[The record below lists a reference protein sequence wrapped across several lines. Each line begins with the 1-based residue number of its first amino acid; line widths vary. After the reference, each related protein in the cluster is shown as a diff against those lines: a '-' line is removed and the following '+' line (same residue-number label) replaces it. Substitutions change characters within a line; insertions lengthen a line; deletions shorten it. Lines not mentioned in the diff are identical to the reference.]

1 MKFFFTIFIAF
12 LLFFGR
18 GSSPFPIQKKL
29 FLKDSISNFNSD
41 TIKAR
46 LISLNKKTPIEI
58 LYTPDLEDLIKKYL
72 KEKKR
77 FFVQNTKLMSY
88 YFSIFEKA
96 LQKNKAPLEL
106 KYLPIVEATL
116 NPRAVSSAGATGL
129 WQFMYAAA
137 KENGLELNSYIDE
150 RMDPEKSS
158 EAATKYLTKL
168 NKGYDDWILTIAAYN
183 AGPRTI
189 SKAIIR
195 SGGYKNFWNI
205 RRFLPYETSRH
216 ISKFIATMYVLE
228 YANEHG
234 ITLYKEEFSKNKTDT
249 IHVKEKIAF
258 SHIAKFLEIPLDTIE
273 FLNPSYIHKI
283 IPKINNKI
291 QTVTLPAN
299 YTLLYAARENELYD
313 YAEKEFELSE
323 KPLPDLY
330 SINSKIIYKIKY
342 GEYLGSISKKFG
354 VKTGDIMR
362 WNNLSSDKI
371 KENQRLI
378 IFPKRIPKN

>member
-1 MKFFFTIFIAF
+1 MKIFFTTLIAV
-12 LLFFGR
+12 LLFGE
-18 GSSPFPIQKKL
+18 GSILEPAQKKNN
-29 FLKDSISNFNSD
+29 LKDSISSFNTD

-46 LISLNKKTPIEI
+46 LVGLNKKTPIDI
-58 LYTPDLEDLIKKYL
+58 SYTPELEDLIKKYL
-72 KEKKR
+72 KNRKK
-77 FFVQNTKLMSY
+77 FFNENAKLINY

-96 LQKNKAPLEL
+96 LQNNKAPLEL
-106 KYLPIVEATL
+106 KYLPIIESRL
-116 NPRAVSSAGATGL
+116 NPRAVSKVGATGL

-150 RMDPEKSS
+150 RMDPAKSS
-158 EAATKYLTKL
+158 EAAAKYLLKL
-168 NKGYDDWILTIAAYN
+168 KESYNDWTLAIAAYN

-205 RRFLPYETSRH
+205 RGFLPYETTRYVPS
-216 ISKFIATMYVLE
+216 FIATMYVLE

-234 ITLYKEEFSKNKTDT
+234 IVLYKEGFTKNKTDT
-249 IHVKEKIAF
+249 IHVKEQIAF
-258 SHIAKFLEIPLDTIE
+258 SHIARFLEISLDTIE

-283 IPKINNKI
+283 IPKINNKTQAI
-291 QTVTLPAN
+291 TLPEN
-299 YTLLYAARENELYD
+299 YTLLYAAREKELYD
-313 YAEKEFELSE
+313 YAEKEFESTE

-354 VKTGDIMR
+354 VKIADIMR

>member
-1 MKFFFTIFIAF
+1 MKIFFTTLIAV
-12 LLFFGR
+12 LLFGE
-18 GSSPFPIQKKL
+18 GSILEPAQKKNN
-29 FLKDSISNFNSD
+29 LKDSISSFNTD

-46 LISLNKKTPIEI
+46 LVGLNKKTPIDI
-58 LYTPDLEDLIKKYL
+58 SYTPELEDLIKKYL
-72 KEKKR
+72 KNRKK
-77 FFVQNTKLMSY
+77 FFNENAKLINY
-88 YFSIFEKA
+88 YFPIFEKA
-96 LQKNKAPLEL
+96 LQNNKAPLEL
-106 KYLPIVEATL
+106 KYLPIIESRL
-116 NPRAVSSAGATGL
+116 NPRAISKAGATGL

-150 RMDPEKSS
+150 RMDPAKSS
-158 EAATKYLTKL
+158 EAAAKYLLKL
-168 NKGYDDWILTIAAYN
+168 KESYNDWTLAIAAYN

-205 RRFLPYETSRH
+205 RGFLPYETTRYVPS
-216 ISKFIATMYVLE
+216 FIATMYVLE

-234 ITLYKEEFSKNKTDT
+234 IALYKEGFTKNKTDT
-249 IHVKEKIAF
+249 IHVKEQIAF
-258 SHIAKFLEIPLDTIE
+258 SHIARFLEIPLDTIE

-283 IPKINNKI
+283 IPKINNKTQAI
-291 QTVTLPAN
+291 TLPEN
-299 YTLLYAARENELYD
+299 YTLLYAAREKELYD
-313 YAEKEFELSE
+313 YAEKEFESTE

-354 VKTGDIMR
+354 VKIADIMR

>member
-1 MKFFFTIFIAF
+1 MKIFFTTLIAV
-12 LLFFGR
+12 LLFGE
-18 GSSPFPIQKKL
+18 GSILEPTQKKNN
-29 FLKDSISNFNSD
+29 LKDSISSFNTD

-46 LISLNKKTPIEI
+46 LIGLNKKTPIDI
-58 LYTPDLEDLIKKYL
+58 SYTPELEDLIKKYL
-72 KEKKR
+72 KNRKK
-77 FFVQNTKLMSY
+77 FFNENAKLINY
-88 YFSIFEKA
+88 YFPIFEKA
-96 LQKNKAPLEL
+96 LQNNKAPLEL
-106 KYLPIVEATL
+106 KYLPIVESRL
-116 NPRAVSSAGATGL
+116 NPRAISKAGATGL

-150 RMDPEKSS
+150 RMDPAKSS
-158 EAATKYLTKL
+158 EAAAKYLLKL
-168 NKGYDDWILTIAAYN
+168 KESYNDWTLAIAAYN

-205 RRFLPYETSRH
+205 RGFLPYETARYVPS
-216 ISKFIATMYVLE
+216 FIATMYVLE

-234 ITLYKEEFSKNKTDT
+234 IALYKEGATKNKTDT
-249 IHVKEKIAF
+249 IHVKEQIAF
-258 SHIAKFLEIPLDTIE
+258 SHIARFLEIPLDTIE

-283 IPKINNKI
+283 IPKINNKTQAI
-291 QTVTLPAN
+291 TLPEN
-299 YTLLYAARENELYD
+299 YTLLYAAREKELYD
-313 YAEKEFELSE
+313 YAEKEFESTE

-354 VKTGDIMR
+354 VKIADIMR

>member
-1 MKFFFTIFIAF
+1 MKIFFTTLIAV
-12 LLFFGR
+12 LLFGE
-18 GSSPFPIQKKL
+18 GSILEPAQKKNN
-29 FLKDSISNFNSD
+29 LKDSISSFNTD

-46 LISLNKKTPIEI
+46 LVGLNKKTPIDI
-58 LYTPDLEDLIKKYL
+58 SYTPELEDLIKKYL
-72 KEKKR
+72 KNRKK
-77 FFVQNTKLMSY
+77 FFNENAKLINY

-96 LQKNKAPLEL
+96 LQNNKAPLEL
-106 KYLPIVEATL
+106 KYLPIIESRL
-116 NPRAVSSAGATGL
+116 NPRAISKAGATGL

-150 RMDPEKSS
+150 RMDPAKSS
-158 EAATKYLTKL
+158 EAAAKYLLKL
-168 NKGYDDWILTIAAYN
+168 KETYNDWTLAIAAYN

-205 RRFLPYETSRH
+205 RGFLPYETARYVPS
-216 ISKFIATMYVLE
+216 FIATMYVLE

-234 ITLYKEEFSKNKTDT
+234 IVLYKEGFTKNKTDT
-249 IHVKEKIAF
+249 IHVKEQIAF
-258 SHIAKFLEIPLDTIE
+258 SHIARFLEIPLDTIE

-283 IPKINNKI
+283 IPKINNKTQAI
-291 QTVTLPAN
+291 TLPEN
-299 YTLLYAARENELYD
+299 YTLLYAAREKELYD
-313 YAEKEFELSE
+313 YAEKEFESTE

-354 VKTGDIMR
+354 VKIADIMR

>member
-1 MKFFFTIFIAF
+1 MKIFFTTLIAV
-12 LLFFGR
+12 LLFGG
-18 GSSPFPIQKKL
+18 GSILEPTQKKNN
-29 FLKDSISNFNSD
+29 LKDSISSFNTD

-46 LISLNKKTPIEI
+46 LIGLNKKTPIDI
-58 LYTPDLEDLIKKYL
+58 SYTPELEDLIKKYL
-72 KEKKR
+72 KNRKK
-77 FFVQNTKLMSY
+77 FFNENAKLINY
-88 YFSIFEKA
+88 YFPIFEKA
-96 LQKNKAPLEL
+96 LQNNKAPLEL
-106 KYLPIVEATL
+106 KYLPIVESRL
-116 NPRAVSSAGATGL
+116 NPRAISKVGATGL

-137 KENGLELNSYIDE
+137 KEHGLELNSYIDE
-150 RMDPEKSS
+150 RMDPAKSS
-158 EAATKYLTKL
+158 EAAAKYLLKL
-168 NKGYDDWILTIAAYN
+168 KEIYNDWTLAIAAYN

-205 RRFLPYETSRH
+205 RGFLPYETARYVPS
-216 ISKFIATMYVLE
+216 FIATMYVLE

-234 ITLYKEEFSKNKTDT
+234 IALYKEGFTKNKTDT
-249 IHVKEKIAF
+249 IHVKEQIAF
-258 SHIAKFLEIPLDTIE
+258 THIARFLEIPLDTIE

-283 IPKINNKI
+283 IPKINNKTQAI
-291 QTVTLPAN
+291 TLPEN
-299 YTLLYAARENELYD
+299 YTILYAAREKELYD
-313 YAEKEFELSE
+313 YAEKEFESIE

-354 VKTGDIMR
+354 VKIADIMR

>member
-1 MKFFFTIFIAF
+1 MKIFFTIFIAV
-12 LLFFGR
+12 LFFG
-18 GSSPFPIQKKL
+18 GGPNSETTQKTQP
-29 FLKDSISNFNSD
+29 LKDSISSLNTD

-46 LISLNKKTPIEI
+46 LVRLNKKTPIDI
-58 LYTPDLEDLIKKYL
+58 SHTPELEELIKKYINNR
-72 KEKKR
+72 KK
-77 FFVQNTKLMSY
+77 
-88 YFSIFEKA
+88 YFNENSELIKHYFPIFEKA
-96 LQKNKAPLEL
+96 LQNNKAPLEL
-106 KYLPIVEATL
+106 KYLPIVESRL
-116 NPRAVSSAGATGL
+116 NPKAISKAGATGL

-158 EAATKYLTKL
+158 SAAAKYLLKL
-168 NKGYDDWILTIAAYN
+168 KEIYNDWTLAVAAYN

-205 RRFLPYETSRH
+205 RGFLPYETSRYVP
-216 ISKFIATMYVLE
+216 SFIATMYVLE

-234 ITLYKEEFSKNKTDT
+234 IALYKEGTTKNKTDT
-249 IHVKEKIAF
+249 IHVKEQIAF

-283 IPKINNKI
+283 IPKIKNKTQAI
-291 QTVTLPAN
+291 TLPEN
-299 YTLLYAARENELYD
+299 YALLYAAKEKELYD
-313 YAEKEFELSE
+313 YAKKEFESIE

-342 GEYLGSISKKFG
+342 GDYLGSISKKFG
-354 VKTGDIMR
+354 VKTVDIMR

-371 KENQRLI
+371 RENQRLI

>member
-1 MKFFFTIFIAF
+1 MKIFFTTLIAV
-12 LLFFGR
+12 LLFGG
-18 GSSPFPIQKKL
+18 GSILEPTQKKNN
-29 FLKDSISNFNSD
+29 LKDSISSFNTD

-46 LISLNKKTPIEI
+46 LIGLNKKTPIDI
-58 LYTPDLEDLIKKYL
+58 SYTPELEDLIKKYL
-72 KEKKR
+72 KNRKK
-77 FFVQNTKLMSY
+77 FFNENAKLINY
-88 YFSIFEKA
+88 YFPIFEKA
-96 LQKNKAPLEL
+96 LQNNKAPLEL
-106 KYLPIVEATL
+106 KYLPIVESRL
-116 NPRAVSSAGATGL
+116 NPRAISKAGATGL

-150 RMDPEKSS
+150 RMDPAKSS
-158 EAATKYLTKL
+158 EAAAKYLLKL
-168 NKGYDDWILTIAAYN
+168 KESYNDWTLAIAAYN

-205 RRFLPYETSRH
+205 RGFLPYETARYVPS
-216 ISKFIATMYVLE
+216 FIATMYVLE

-234 ITLYKEEFSKNKTDT
+234 IALYKEGVTKNKTDT
-249 IHVKEKIAF
+249 IHVKEQIAF
-258 SHIAKFLEIPLDTIE
+258 SHIARFLEIPLDTIE

-283 IPKINNKI
+283 IPKINNKTQAI
-291 QTVTLPAN
+291 TLPEN
-299 YTLLYAARENELYD
+299 YTLLYAAREKELYD
-313 YAEKEFELSE
+313 YAEKEFESTE

-354 VKTGDIMR
+354 VKIADIMR

>member
-1 MKFFFTIFIAF
+1 MKIFFTTLIAV
-12 LLFFGR
+12 LLFGE
-18 GSSPFPIQKKL
+18 GSILEPAQKKNN
-29 FLKDSISNFNSD
+29 LKDSISSFNTD

-46 LISLNKKTPIEI
+46 LVGLNKKTPIDI
-58 LYTPDLEDLIKKYL
+58 SYTPELEDLIKKYL
-72 KEKKR
+72 KNRKK
-77 FFVQNTKLMSY
+77 FFNENAKLINY

-96 LQKNKAPLEL
+96 LQNNKAPLEL
-106 KYLPIVEATL
+106 KYLPIIESRL
-116 NPRAVSSAGATGL
+116 NPRAISKAGATGL

-150 RMDPEKSS
+150 RMDPAKSS
-158 EAATKYLTKL
+158 EAAAKYLLKL
-168 NKGYDDWILTIAAYN
+168 KESYNDWTLAIAAYN

-205 RRFLPYETSRH
+205 RGFLPYETTRYVPS
-216 ISKFIATMYVLE
+216 FIATMYVLE

-234 ITLYKEEFSKNKTDT
+234 IVLYKEGFTKNKTDT
-249 IHVKEKIAF
+249 IHVKEQIAF
-258 SHIAKFLEIPLDTIE
+258 SHIARFLEIPLDTIE

-283 IPKINNKI
+283 IPKINNKTQAI
-291 QTVTLPAN
+291 TLPEN
-299 YTLLYAARENELYD
+299 YTLLYAAREKELYD
-313 YAEKEFELSE
+313 YAEKEFESTE

-354 VKTGDIMR
+354 VKIADIMR